1 MARIMANASGRVHY
15 PSRVIGGL
23 ALAVCLAVWGS
34 FESYSFES
42 LYQRQYRDPYLISA
56 QFPRFQA
63 LMNAVP
69 ERAELGYLT
78 DAEPGSVTESSM
90 TLSAQYAL
98 APRILEKSVAP
109 EWVLGNFTRPADFAA
124 LGRSKGLRLQQDFGN
139 GVVLFRQ
146 EHRP

>member
-1 MARIMANASGRVHY
+1 MARIMAHASGRARY
-15 PSRVIGGL
+15 PMRVAGGL

-34 FESYSFES
+34 CESYSFES
-42 LYQRQYRDPYLISA
+42 LYQQQFRDPYLISA

-90 TLSAQYAL
+90 ALSAQYAL
-98 APRILEKSVAP
+98 APRILEKSVGP
-109 EWVLGNFTRPADFAA
+109 EWALGNFTRPADFAA
-124 LGRSKGLRLQQDFGN
+124 SGQSKGLRLQQDFGN
-139 GVVLFRQ
+139 GVVLFRK